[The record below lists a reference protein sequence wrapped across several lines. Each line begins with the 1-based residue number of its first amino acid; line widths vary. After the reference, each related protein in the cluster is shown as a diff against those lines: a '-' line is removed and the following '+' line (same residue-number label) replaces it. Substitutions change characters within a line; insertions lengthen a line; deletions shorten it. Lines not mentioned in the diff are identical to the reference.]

1 MLTEMIKEYVEEELE
16 RYISVLEIVNDYGV
30 GKLKYIENK
39 FILKTIT
46 EDLLK
51 NVLNIYDTNGEYFKI
66 SMNGKP
72 SIESVIE
79 DKNDMPPG
87 SNLLNKNYK
96 LISMNGQDI
105 GIIDYIM
112 NYPDEDAVYIG
123 LFMINGDFH
132 RQGYGRAFIEGF
144 IANMREKGYLRIR
157 LGVLKQNKNGFE
169 FWARMGFKVVKEMIS
184 TIHPERNWEIMV
196 MEKAIKI
203 RK

>member
-1 MLTEMIKEYVEEELE
+1 M
-16 RYISVLEIVNDYGV
+16 
-30 GKLKYIENK
+30 KYIEDR

-51 NVLNIYDTNGEYFKI
+51 NVLKIYNTNEEYFEI

-72 SIESVIE
+72 SIESIIE
-79 DKNDMPPG
+79 DKNDIPPG
-87 SNLLNKNYK
+87 SNLQNKNYK

-112 NYPDEDAVYIG
+112 NYPDEDTVYIG
-123 LFMINGDFH
+123 LFMIHGDFH
-132 RQGYGRAFIEGF
+132 RQGYGIAFIEQF
-144 IANMREKGYLRIR
+144 TANMREKGYCRLR

-169 FWARMGFKVVKEMIS
+169 FWTKMGFKVVKEIFS

-196 MEKAIKI
+196 MEKAI
-203 RK
+203 